1 MNQELKIDRNMFHG
15 DQDDLDALKMAIE
28 RLTTVSQ
35 EQFEQIKN
43 EKWYL
48 RVFDMVTF
56 SKKNEKRLAEQVSTV
71 AQAQQIL
78 LELLLNLS
86 SDNKDIAIL
95 VANSVDDIQKLSE
108 QNICLLSKIKQLEN
122 RALGI
127 RNDLNIDTLT
137 EAEKSVLCAC
147 LYKITELNG
156 DASEEQIKF
165 ANAVVNY
172 LGVDIQM
179 ENPTAALANMKN
191 EQKKKILACCM
202 EYMFLRSCAFD
213 FLDVYEDF
221 IEEFDFG
228 NKTIKELKNQ
238 IESMYRLRG
247 DEGFYSKYAASNYE
261 EVDEFFY
268 LQFDDEAL
276 EDIYEEEK
284 NIFSE
289 EDWSYLYGL
298 MKKYEIIRDSNGY
311 RELAVRNKSGISP
324 GAYLGKFGDKSIY
337 FTTQA
342 MYVHLFSDEWVQL
355 LCSQFENME
364 AAQKVRVH
372 MPDEHILSNKWM
384 KFEYSALDLERI
396 IYNFK
401 TTQEGQKVE
410 LIIPDIGG
418 ERFEFI
424 GNQEECDKLITLL
437 HELKVAKT
445 TEYDEYTPTWCEPNT
460 EYAQILVDFLKL
472 GQHSV
477 AAALVKA
484 STMVYC
490 EDDEE
495 DRLFQEFCKHGL
507 SQYAVTIEELKDRIL
522 QWKDTLDDHVENLYM
537 AILVKD
543 LIEVL
548 QMATGEPGAMLK
560 VEKQF
565 FDWILQEAA
574 IDDGQFLDMVR
585 LPYLLLINIDKVID
599 YNIVVAVE
607 RYAHEQLYIPFDI
620 LDNEKSGL
628 WSALHRVTEEYD
640 AHLFMTDKN
649 KRLVQGHIRRSM
661 GMECCNICMNIYLF
675 VLMGWSVEPS
685 VMEWDDVRLFI
696 RKCGLDVKV
705 KNIIEESLLELF
717 NDKDWDLLTKEYLE
731 YDRRSVGDKMEG
743 VETLFDKLLDNDISY
758 LG

>member
-1 MNQELKIDRNMFHG
+1 MNKELKIDRGMFRG

-35 EQFEQIKN
+35 EQFEQIKD
-43 EKWYL
+43 EKWYV

-56 SKKNEKRLAEQVSTV
+56 SKKNEKRLAEQVNTV

-78 LELLLNLS
+78 LELLINLS
-86 SDNKDIAIL
+86 SDSKDVAIL
-95 VANSVDDIQKLSE
+95 VANSADDIRKLSE
-108 QNICLLSKIKQLEN
+108 QNIYLLSKIKHLEN
-122 RALGI
+122 VALGI
-127 RNDLNIDTLT
+127 KNDMNVDTLT
-137 EAEKSVLCAC
+137 EFEKGVLCAC

-156 DASEEQIKF
+156 NASEEQKKF
-165 ANAVVNY
+165 ANVVISY

-213 FLDVYEDF
+213 SLDVYEDF

-238 IESMYRLRG
+238 IERMYCLRG
-247 DEGFYSKYAASNYE
+247 DEGFYSKYVASNYE
-261 EVDEFFY
+261 GVDEIFY

-276 EDIYEEEK
+276 EEIYEEEK
-284 NIFSE
+284 NIFSD
-289 EDWSYLYGL
+289 EDWSYLYEL
-298 MKKYEIIRDSNGY
+298 MKKYEIIRDGEGY
-311 RELAVRNKSGISP
+311 RELVVRNELGISP

-342 MYVHLFSDEWVQL
+342 MYVHLFSDEGVQL
-355 LCSQFENME
+355 LCSQFENLE

-384 KFEYSALDLERI
+384 KFEYSALDLEQILYKYKGTRGE
-396 IYNFK
+396 N
-401 TTQEGQKVE
+401 QVE
-410 LIIPDIGG
+410 LMIPNISGDC
-418 ERFEFI
+418 FKFI
-424 GNQEECDKLITLL
+424 GSQEEADKLTALL
-437 HELKVAKT
+437 HELGSAKT
-445 TEYDEYTPTWCEPNT
+445 TEYDQYMPTWCAANV

-472 GQHSV
+472 RQHSV
-477 AAALVKA
+477 VAALVKA
-484 STMVYC
+484 STMVFS
-490 EDDEE
+490 EDEE
-495 DRLFQEFCKHGL
+495 DHLFQEFCKHGL
-507 SQYAVTIEELKDRIL
+507 SQYVVTIEDLKDEIL
-522 QWKDTLDDHVENLYM
+522 QWKDTLDAHVENLYM

-565 FDWILQEAA
+565 FDWLLQEAA

-599 YNIVVAVE
+599 YNIVVAIE
-607 RYAHEQLYIPFDI
+607 KYAYEQMYIPFDI
-620 LDNEKSGL
+620 LDNEKGGL
-628 WSALHRVTEEYD
+628 WSALHRVTEEYS
-640 AHLFMTDKN
+640 AHFFMTDNN
-649 KRLVQGHIRRSM
+649 KRLVNGCIRSSM
-661 GMECCNICMNIYLF
+661 GIECCNICMNIYLF

-705 KNIIEESLLELF
+705 KNIIEESLTELF

-758 LG
+758 LS